1 MDGAEA
7 VRKQLYTSCPS
18 LQDSSLESRVNDVIA
33 NWRRVSNRLYG
44 HYQVAAESYFE
55 YLKLISPSGSNAP
68 SSNIAAV
75 TGSSSI
81 ASDDTPTAADSA
93 PSTANPADGNPT
105 LPSSPWRE
113 DGVGEEG
120 AVTATLRLLRLLVKH
135 AGELRNELEAGLAKT
150 PTLPWRSIVPQLFS
164 RLNHPEPYVRRSI
177 TELLCRIATDTPHLI
192 VYPAVVGS
200 QTMLVTSPDQ
210 DLLHGGDGVSSGT
223 VAHDANARY
232 HNLNSLLVRNLS
244 EDAEEM
250 MDGGGGGDKAKEDA
264 ALVGNSYAS
273 FLETLAAKSSAMIS
287 QVRIVMRSFRVVS
300 FLIDIIVVDNL
311 RH

>member
-1 MDGAEA
+1 M
-7 VRKQLYTSCPS
+7 
-18 LQDSSLESRVNDVIA
+18 
-33 NWRRVSNRLYG
+33 
-44 HYQVAAESYFE
+44 
-55 YLKLISPSGSNAP
+55 
-68 SSNIAAV
+68 
-75 TGSSSI
+75 
-81 ASDDTPTAADSA
+81 
-93 PSTANPADGNPT
+93 
-105 LPSSPWRE
+105 
-113 DGVGEEG
+113 
-120 AVTATLRLLRLLVKH
+120 
-135 AGELRNELEAGLAKT
+135 AKT

-210 DLLHGGDGVSSGT
+210 DLLHGGEGVSSGT

-244 EDAEEM
+244 ENAEEM
-250 MDGGGGGDKAKEDA
+250 MDDDGGGDKAKEDA

-287 QVRIVMRSFRVVS
+287 QVRIVVCVLLALSAFS
-300 FLIDIIVVDNL
+300 LTSSSLIIFVIDHHRHWSTPSLIIFFVIDHHR